1 MENGDGILDLCKYE
15 AIPMFLKF
23 NTKKSRSWAK
33 IFESEMIFEKGDK
46 MMYLR
51 EGWSNDENAIHID
64 ENVER
69 SCKSVI

>member
-1 MENGDGILDLCKYE
+1 MTGLDSSV
-15 AIPMFLKF
+15 IPMFLKL
-23 NTKKSRSWAK
+23 NTKKSRHWAK
-33 IFESEMIFEKGDK
+33 IFESEMIFERGDK

-51 EGWSNDENAIHID
+51 EGWFNGENVIHID